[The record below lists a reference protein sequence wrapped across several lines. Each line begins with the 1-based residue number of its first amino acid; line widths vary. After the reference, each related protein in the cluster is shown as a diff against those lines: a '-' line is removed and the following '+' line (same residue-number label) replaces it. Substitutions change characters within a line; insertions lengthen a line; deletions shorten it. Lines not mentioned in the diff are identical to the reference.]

1 VSQRHWILALSLA
14 GFLGGSPAWVQAEK
28 DPAKEPAS
36 FGTLRA
42 PSPEAARGQALDWL
56 KGVGKADAV
65 MKEFDALWSQSDR
78 SVLDRVTGTLVL
90 GDPDAAKLLAEAAD
104 PGTPAPM
111 AVPETIKDAKKPAFY
126 RGNLA
131 LAYAKALSNRRIH
144 EEALDALRLVKPEQV
159 VDPAAYFFL
168 RGVAEHALLLKND
181 AFRSIVGVVE
191 DVADAPDRY
200 KIVSLLMLYDMQTWR
215 EKDLGWIAR
224 KMDNVERRLELARGG
239 PQTQKMQ
246 KEIVKRLDEIIK
258 ELENQK
264 KGS

>member
-1 VSQRHWILALSLA
+1 LALSLA
-14 GFLGGSPAWVQAEK
+14 GFLGGSSAWAQAEK
-28 DPAKEPAS
+28 NPAKEPAS
-36 FGTLRA
+36 LGTLRA
-42 PSPEAARGQALDWL
+42 PSLETARSQALDWL

-65 MKEFDALWSQSDR
+65 MKDFDDLWSQADR
-78 SVLDRVTGTLVL
+78 SMLDRVAGTLIL
-90 GDPDAAKLLAEAAD
+90 GDLDAAKLLAEAND
-104 PGTPAPM
+104 PATPAPM
-111 AVPETIKDAKKPAFY
+111 AVPDAIKDAKKPAFY

-144 EEALDALRLVKPEQV
+144 EEALDALRVVKPEQV

-168 RGVAEHALLLKND
+168 RAVAEHSLLLKND

-215 EKDLGWIAR
+215 EKDLGWVAR

-239 PQTQKMQ
+239 PQTQKIQ